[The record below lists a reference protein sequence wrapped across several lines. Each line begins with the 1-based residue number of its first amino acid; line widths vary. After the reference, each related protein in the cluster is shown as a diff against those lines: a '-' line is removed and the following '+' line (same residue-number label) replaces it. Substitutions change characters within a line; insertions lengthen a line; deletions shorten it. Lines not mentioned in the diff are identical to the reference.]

1 MLGGL
6 AVPGAAA
13 AGLTVP
19 ETVRF
24 TPSETEARGR
34 AVVEDLS
41 PVVESGVAVAVRAGG
56 GLAEVEDAS
65 GVLPAAIP
73 AAGALGARD

>member
-1 MLGGL
+1 M
-6 AVPGAAA
+6 PGAAA
-13 AGLTVP
+13 PGLTVP
-19 ETVRF
+19 ETVRL

-73 AAGALGARD
+73 AVGALGAID